1 MTNLNNNPYFG
12 KEAKIFLKFG
22 KPEYH
27 DKLIKNFVDYHKKLE
42 LYENLENQYIICDDI
57 DKCNLIQNEMKDITF
72 YLKIFIKDI
81 IN

>member
-1 MTNLNNNPYFG
+1 MTNLINNPYWG
-12 KEAKIFLKFG
+12 KEAKFFLKYG

-42 LYENLENQYIICDDI
+42 LYENLENQYIISNDN
-57 DKCNLIQNEMKDITF
+57 DKSNLILNEMKDITF
-72 YLKIFIKDI
+72 YLEIFIKDI